1 MAQPGFF
8 DFEQRCDQLSSKRD
22 PLVALDQTIDWELFR
37 PILER
42 VRDKDRKNNSGRKAY
57 DVVFMFKVL
66 VLKSLYSL
74 SHENLEFQIRDRV
87 SFMRFLGLTLH
98 DDVPDEKTIWLF
110 EDALTKRGLV
120 KTLFEQFDAFL
131 NEKGFAACKGSLI
144 DARILEVPRQ
154 RNRREENEQIK
165 AGQRPASFDEKPAKG
180 RQKDTDARW
189 TVKRKQNY
197 FGYKNHINAD
207 AKYKIIRKYEVT
219 DAATHDSQVLD
230 ELLDERNTNKDVYAD
245 SAYRSEAISRTLR
258 SEGYRDRIH
267 RRAYR
272 NRPLSQRSQA
282 ANRKQS
288 RVRVRVEHIF
298 GRQAQ
303 FACHVGKTLLRGI
316 GLAKATALIGL
327 QNLTYNLDRYRR
339 LTA

>member
-8 DFEQRCDQLSSKRD
+8 DFEQRCDQLADKRD
-22 PLVALDQTIDWELFR
+22 PLVALEKAIDWQRFR
-37 PILER
+37 PVLER

-57 DVVFMFKVL
+57 GVVLMFKVL

-74 SHENLEFQIRDRV
+74 SHENLEYQIRDRV

-120 KTLFEQFDAFL
+120 KTLFEQFDVFL

-144 DARILEVPRQ
+144 DARIVEVPRQ
-154 RNRREENEQIK
+154 RNSREENEQIK

-207 AKYKIIRKYEVT
+207 AKHKIIRKYEVT
-219 DAATHDSQVLD
+219 DAATHDSQVFD
-230 ELLDERNTNKDVYAD
+230 ELLDERNRNKDVYGD
-245 SAYRSEAISRTLR
+245 GAYRSEAISQTLQ

-282 ANRKQS
+282 ANRKKS

-327 QNLTYNLDRYRR
+327 ANLTYNLDRYRR
-339 LTA
+339 LTT

>member
-1 MAQPGFF
+1 MTQPGFF
-8 DFEQRCDQLSSKRD
+8 DFEQRCDQLADQRD
-22 PLVALDQTIDWELFR
+22 PLVALDRAIDWERFR
-37 PILER
+37 PTLEQL
-42 VRDKDRKNNSGRKAY
+42 RDKDRKNNSGRKPY
-57 DVVFMFKVL
+57 DVVLMFKVL
-66 VLKSLYSL
+66 ILKSLYSL
-74 SHENLEFQIRDRV
+74 SYENLEYQVRDRI
-87 SFMRFLGLTLH
+87 SFMRFLGLALH
-98 DDVPDEKTIWLF
+98 DDVPDEKTIWSF
-110 EDALTKRGLV
+110 EDALTRRGLV
-120 KTLFEQFDAFL
+120 KALFDQFDAFL

-144 DARILEVPRQ
+144 DARIVEVPRQ
-154 RNRREENEQIK
+154 RNSREENEQIK
-165 AGQRPASFDEKPAKG
+165 TGQRPASFDEKPAKG

-189 TVKRKQNY
+189 TVKRKHNY

-207 AKYKIIRKYEVT
+207 AKHKFIRKYEVT
-219 DAATHDSQVLD
+219 NAATHDGQVLD

-272 NRPLSQRSQA
+272 NRPLSRRSQG
-282 ANRKQS
+282 ANRKKS

-303 FACHVGKTLLRGI
+303 FVCHVGKALLRGI
-316 GLAKATALIGL
+316 GLAKAKALIGL

>member
-1 MAQPGFF
+1 MTQPGFF
-8 DFEQRCDQLSSKRD
+8 DFEQRCDQLADKRD
-22 PLVALDQTIDWELFR
+22 PLVALDKAIDWEQFR
-37 PILER
+37 PTLEL

-57 DVVFMFKVL
+57 DVVLMFKVL
-66 VLKSLYSL
+66 ILKSLYSL
-74 SHENLEFQIRDRV
+74 SHENLEYQIRDRV

-110 EDALTKRGLV
+110 EDVLTKRGLV
-120 KTLFEQFDAFL
+120 KALFEQFDAFL

-144 DARILEVPRQ
+144 DARIVEVPRQ

-165 AGQRPASFDEKPAKG
+165 AGQRPASFDEKSAQG

-189 TVKRKQNY
+189 TVKRKQTY

-207 AKYKIIRKYEVT
+207 AKHKLIRKYEVT
-219 DAATHDSQVLD
+219 DAATHDSQVFD

-245 SAYRSEAISRTLR
+245 SAYRSDATRRTLR

-272 NRPLSQRSQA
+272 NRPLSPRSRA
-282 ANRKQS
+282 ANRKKS

-327 QNLTYNLDRYRR
+327 MNLTYNLDRYRR

>member
-272 NRPLSQRSQA
+272 NRSLSQRSQA